1 MNKAHIITEHQYVY
15 TIVWWGQRQEKLKLH
30 HLREN
35 GSTWCT
41 ACGSTSHLFSGQL
54 QWITIQPPSPFSL
67 SHTQTHSYIHIDM
80 YFILLK
86 NEEVVILKLEDELK
100 SRYYALTLT
109 KMKMK
114 RLSEG
119 KLNKCQ
125 TFIFTQSFSLTE
137 SKWMTVHSLKESSD
151 RHGRWNE
158 I

>member
-1 MNKAHIITEHQYVY
+1 MCLHNCLMGVKTKNLNSITWEKMAAPGAQPVVQLHIYSQDNFNELWYN
-15 TIVWWGQRQEKLKLH
+15 LLP
-30 HLREN
+30 L
-35 GSTWCT
+35 
-41 ACGSTSHLFSGQL
+41 L
-54 QWITIQPPSPFSL
+54 SL
-67 SHTQTHSYIHIDM
+67 THTQTHSYIHIDI

-100 SRYYALTLT
+100 SRYYTLTLT

-125 TFIFTQSFSLTE
+125 KCIFTQSFSLTE
-137 SKWMTVHSLKESSD
+137 WKWMTVHSLKESSD
-151 RHGRWNE
+151 RHRRWNE